1 MEEMEEMQVIRVLW
15 IDDEPKEA
23 FIDEASTYGL
33 DIDNEE
39 TVRAGRNALKD
50 RNRLYDAV
58 ILDANCKIDDV
69 EESADINAL
78 KTAITEIYRLNTKL
92 PWFVYTGENYDG
104 SEALKY
110 IIPESG
116 KWWES
121 KHWYNKPKDSL
132 QLYEDIRNAV
142 LNSDDAKVKHKYNA
156 AFSIIPSLELLD
168 LLKSRHTK
176 EFSYDYNV
184 PINIRIVCENL
195 CDYLKSIGIFPA
207 SFKSSN
213 KLKECSLFFSNDKQF
228 EYVTSYIQALFY
240 FLNSYCNEGSH
251 AQSKG
256 DSEKRMSKV
265 RSDIKAGKAIHLNTV
280 ALVSLLSVVD
290 WVSHLPVND
299 LEKMKPIHS
308 FFARLYQNWAQ
319 ASVFENHEGIVEQ
332 DDKGNVHC
340 ESCALS
346 YKAKEHVGKRVKLS
360 SVKENTNDNTKLIY
374 PYFAK
379 YKTLE

>member
-1 MEEMEEMQVIRVLW
+1 MQKIRVLW

-33 DIDNEE
+33 YIDNEE
-39 TVRAGRNALKD
+39 TVNAGLSALKD
-50 RNRLYDAV
+50 KNKLYDAV
-58 ILDANCKIDDV
+58 ILDANCKIDV
-69 EESADINAL
+69 IEESADINAL
-78 KTAITEIYRLNTKL
+78 KTAITELYRLGTNL

-142 LNSDDAKVKHKYNA
+142 LNSEDAKIKHKYSD
-156 AFSIIPSLELLD
+156 AFRIIPSLELLD
-168 LLKSRHTK
+168 LLRLRHTK

-195 CDYLKSIGIFPA
+195 CDYLKLNGIFPA
-207 SFKSSN
+207 SFKTSN
-213 KLKECSLFFSNDKQF
+213 KIKECSLFFSNDKKF
-228 EYVTSYIQALFY
+228 EHVPSYIQALFF

-251 AQSKG
+251 AQTKG
-256 DSEKRMSKV
+256 DDEKRMSKV

-280 ALVSLLSVVD
+280 ALVSLLSIVD
-290 WVSHLPVND
+290 WASHFPLND

-308 FFARLYQNWAQ
+308 FFATLHQNWSQ
-319 ASVFENHEGIVEQ
+319 SSIYENYVGEVEQ

-340 ESCALS
+340 EDCLLPQI
-346 YKAKEHVGKRVKLS
+346 AKIFVGKRVKLF
-360 SVKENTNDNTKLIY
+360 SVKENNNDNTRLIY
-374 PYFAK
+374 PFFAK
-379 YKTLE
+379 YKNSD